1 MTSTFR
7 ALQLQG
13 KGGLDRLRVV
23 ELPLVAPGP
32 GELRIKVEAAGAGAT
47 DLTMRK
53 TKYMFA
59 PPWPFTMGYEVVGVI
74 DALGAGVKDFAV
86 GQRVC
91 ALTIHGAQAEYL
103 TRAAEDFVA
112 VPAGLDAGEVVALPL
127 NYGTAYQMIHRVAKM
142 KAGQTALVTG
152 ANGGVGTALLELLRP
167 LGVKALGSANPK
179 HFTLV
184 RELGGEPIEARTRPL
199 DVATREKIPAGV
211 DVSFDV
217 LGGAGTRECTRA
229 TKRGGLVVG
238 YGFMATVKDGQPS
251 RMATYRGFAAVFI
264 GTRLRGRRGTFY
276 GISALY
282 KKDKRPLK
290 EDLAQLLQL
299 LGQKQLRPRIAAR
312 LGLLDGA
319 RAQTMLEA
327 GGVQGKIVLMA

>member
-1 MTSTFR
+1 MPATYR

-13 KGGLDRLRVV
+13 IGGLDQLRVV

-47 DLTMRK
+47 DVTMRK

-59 PPWPFTMGYEVVGVI
+59 PPWPFTMGYEVVGTI
-74 DALGAGVKDFAV
+74 DALGAGVSEFAV

-91 ALTIHGAQAEYL
+91 ALTVYGAQAQYL
-103 TRAAEDFVA
+103 TRAADDFVR
-112 VPAGLDAGEVVALPL
+112 VPDGLDPGEVVALPL
-127 NYGTAYQMIHRVAKM
+127 NYGTAYQMIHRVARM
-142 KAGQTALVTG
+142 QAGQTALVTG
-152 ANGGVGTALLELLRP
+152 ANGGVGTALLELCRLI
-167 LGVKALGSANPK
+167 GVKALGSANPR

-199 DVATREKIPAGV
+199 DVATREKIREGV
-211 DVSFDV
+211 DVSFDI

-229 TKRGGLVVG
+229 TRKGGLVVG
-238 YGFMATVKDGQPS
+238 YGFMATLKDGQPN
-251 RMATYRGFAAVFI
+251 RWATLRGFAAVFV

-276 GISALY
+276 GISARY
-282 KKDKRPLK
+282 RKDKRPLK

-299 LGQKQLRPRIAAR
+299 LEAKKLRPRIAAR
-312 LGLLDGA
+312 LGLLDG
-319 RAQTMLEA
+319 RKAQEMLES
-327 GGVQGKIVLMA
+327 GGVQGKIVLLG